1 MIAAFSEN
9 GVNVF
14 DGVRRGGEPPAV
26 NVRIEPSDDPTATA
40 VGLLGDT

>member
-1 MIAAFSEN
+1 MAAFSKN

-14 DGVRRGGEPPAV
+14 NSVRRGEEPQAV
-26 NVRIEPSDDPTATA
+26 NVRIEPSDEPTARA